1 MSIRVTLIPGDGIG
15 PEVVNAAVEVIEAAG
30 CKVEWERA
38 AAGASAVPTHGTPIP
53 AETLQSIRRNKLAL
67 KGPLAT
73 PVGEGYRSANVAL
86 RKEFDLYANVRP
98 ARSFAGVE
106 TRYSGVDLVVIRENT
121 QGLYS
126 GVEHYIDDERTAAES
141 ISIITRKG
149 SERII
154 EYAFNY
160 VKQNKRRRLTLVHK
174 ANILKCTS
182 GLFLETGRGLAAKHP
197 DVEFK
202 EMIVDNCAMQL
213 VKNPNQFD
221 VLVTTNLFGDI
232 LSDLTSGLIGGLGL
246 TGGANI
252 GRDAAIFEAVHGTAP
267 DIAGKGISNPT
278 AVMLAGVMLLDAES
292 RQAASQTGATRAR
305 ARRRIEPRAVRLT
318 LDLAGGEP
326 QASVSDVDRLRAV
339 RADVQVRA
347 DAAARVA
354 DGEPLEPSQR
364 KAQRLA
370 RAQVRQLEQL
380 HLDGTHG
387 ISRPPAR
394 KLAARAMTKS
404 RSESRL

>member
-30 CKVEWERA
+30 CKLAWERA

-53 AETLQSIRRNKLAL
+53 AETVESIRRNKLAL

-73 PVGEGYRSANVAL
+73 PIGEGYRSANVAL

-126 GVEHYIDDERTAAES
+126 GVEHYVDDERSAAET

-149 SERII
+149 SQRII

-160 VKQNKRRRLTLVHK
+160 VKRNKRRKLTLVHK
-174 ANILKCTS
+174 AN
-182 GLFLETGRGLAAKHP
+182 
-197 DVEFK
+197 
-202 EMIVDNCAMQL
+202 IVDNCAMQL

-246 TGGANI
+246 TAGANI
-252 GRDAAIFEAVHGTAP
+252 GRNAAIFEAVHGTAP

-278 AVMLAGVMLLDAES
+278 AVMLAGVMLLEHIGE
-292 RQAASQTGATRAR
+292 RT
-305 ARRRIEPRAVRLT
+305 
-318 LDLAGGEP
+318 AG
-326 QASVSDVDRLRAV
+326 DRLSTAIREAIASKEAV
-339 RADVQVRA
+339 TPDLGGSATTRMFANAV
-347 DAAARVA
+347 
-354 DGEPLEPSQR
+354 L
-364 KAQRLA
+364 KRL
-370 RAQVRQLEQL
+370 
-380 HLDGTHG
+380 
-387 ISRPPAR
+387 
-394 KLAARAMTKS
+394 K
-404 RSESRL
+404 

>member
-30 CKVEWERA
+30 AKLEWERA

-53 AETLQSIRRNKLAL
+53 AETLDSIRRNKLAL

-73 PVGEGYRSANVAL
+73 PVGEGYRSVNVAL

-106 TRYSGVDLVVIRENT
+106 TRYTGVDLVVIRENT

-126 GVEHYIDDERTAAES
+126 GVEHFVDEERSAAES

-149 SERII
+149 SERIV
-154 EYAFNY
+154 EYAFGY
-160 VKQNKRRRLTLVHK
+160 AKSRGRRRVTLVHK

-182 GLFLETGRGLAAKHP
+182 GLFLETGRALAAKHP
-197 DVEFK
+197 DIEFK

-246 TGGANI
+246 TAGANI
-252 GRDAAIFEAVHGTAP
+252 GADAAIFEAVHGSAP
-267 DIAGKGISNPT
+267 DIAGKGVANPL
-278 AVMLAGVMLLDAES
+278 ALMLSAAMMLDHTGHRDKAKRMRDA
-292 RQAASQTGATRAR
+292 
-305 ARRRIEPRAVRLT
+305 I
-318 LDLAGGEP
+318 D
-326 QASVSDVDRLRAV
+326 
-339 RADVQVRA
+339 QVLCE
-347 DAAARVA
+347 D
-354 DGEPLEPSQR
+354 
-364 KAQRLA
+364 
-370 RAQVRQLEQL
+370 
-380 HLDGTHG
+380 
-387 ISRPPAR
+387 
-394 KLAARAMTKS
+394 
-404 RSESRL
+404 